1 LRSVDPELLR
11 ESAERALHAAVEDVR
26 TPCEAALAR
35 RDYAAALELLATLRP
50 KVDDFFDQ
58 VLVNDSDAALRGNRF
73 ALLGS
78 LRSLFTRIA
87 DLSRLPG

>member
-1 LRSVDPELLR
+1 MEGV
-11 ESAERALHAAVEDVR
+11 RA
-26 TPCEAALAR
+26 PCEAALAR

-50 KVDDFFDQ
+50 KVDAFFDA
-58 VLVNDSDAALRGNRF
+58 VLVNTEDAALRRNRF

-78 LRSLFTRIA
+78 LRGLFTRIA